1 MLDPPADA
9 WYVWLGLAAV
19 SVSIAGMAISL
30 QTAAPPQATP
40 VADEIDSVAAS
51 PHEARTTVDVSAD
64 QLRLRQ
70 ESVALRSDGGTAHAQ
85 VTFGPITPVSDGKL
99 GRVLGGAHPSTVFD
113 TKAEFESA
121 IHRAHNRTGGWEE
134 APDQLV
140 VARVTW
146 RDVDATLV
154 G

>member
-19 SVSIAGMAISL
+19 SASVAGMVISL
-30 QTAAPPQATP
+30 PTAAPPQATP
-40 VADEIDSVAAS
+40 VADGIDSVAAS

-64 QLRLRQ
+64 QLRVRQ

-99 GRVLGGAHPSTVFD
+99 RRVLGGAHPGTVFD
-113 TKAEFESA
+113 TETDFQSA
-121 IHRAHNRTGGWEE
+121 IQRAQNRTGGWQE

-140 VARVTW
+140 VVRVTW